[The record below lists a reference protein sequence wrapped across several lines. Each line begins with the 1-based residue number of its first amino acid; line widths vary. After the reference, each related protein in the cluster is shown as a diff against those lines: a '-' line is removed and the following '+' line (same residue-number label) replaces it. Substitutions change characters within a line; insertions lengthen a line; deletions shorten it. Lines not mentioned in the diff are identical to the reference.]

1 LNLIRSM
8 HLKYVNMTIN
18 LRYIMYHKSDF
29 GLKKYNFS
37 FKQYFVIINIFKL
50 KYNNIIKLSLKK

>member
-1 LNLIRSM
+1 M